1 MPAAPASTGSE
12 PSSSKPFTVDG
23 DNAHTRPRAA
33 SVTAITRDPKLTTA
47 DPGNFLS
54 PPKRICAADTW
65 FNVEPEASSTNTV
78 PASCNTS
85 NVVDAGVTAP
95 SNTRDG

>member
-1 MPAAPASTGSE
+1 MPCDPCNTGSE
-12 PSSSKPFTVDG
+12 FSASKPLTVDG
-23 DNAHTRPRAA
+23 DNAHTVPFAA
-33 SVTAITRDPKLTTA
+33 SVTAITSDPKLTSA
-47 DPGNFLS
+47 APGNCLS
-54 PPKRICAADTW
+54 PPNRICAADTW
-65 FNVEPEASSTNTV
+65 FNVEPALSSTNTV